1 MKLTT
6 IKSEGLAHRSY
17 LLSDGE
23 EAVVIDPRRDS
34 QTYLRQAEKA
44 CTDIKYIL
52 ETHRNEDYVTG
63 SLELQNMTDAEIG
76 HSKALPFKYGEHSLS
91 DGEILKVGGIKINI
105 LYTPGHTTKSF

>member
-23 EAVVIDPRRDS
+23 EAVLIDPRRDS

-52 ETHRNEDYVTG
+52 ETHRNEDYGHRLPRTPKYDRCRNRSQQ
-63 SLELQNMTDAEIG
+63 SLT
-76 HSKALPFKYGEHSLS
+76 F
-91 DGEILKVGGIKINI
+91 
-105 LYTPGHTTKSF
+105 